1 MKKLILFILLV
12 LSAAMACKK
21 DEFKIDR
28 DNLLIGTWINTN
40 SVYDTVVYSRIGKF
54 TDSYC
59 IRFNDDGS
67 VLERRNSGFCGTP
80 PITYADYN
88 GSWRL
93 INDTIMEVRSEY
105 WGGITVNKYDIE
117 LLTTDSLK
125 LIIISSNT
133 MPF

>member
-12 LSAAMACKK
+12 LSAAMACRK

-67 VLERRNSGFCGTP
+67 VLERRNAGFCGTP

-88 GSWRL
+88 GSWKL

-105 WGGITVNKYDIE
+105 WGGISVNKYDIE
-117 LLTTDSLK
+117 LLTPDSLK
-125 LIIISSNT
+125 LIIMSSNT
-133 MPF
+133 MLF